1 MLNFI
6 SGIIVKT
13 GIGVGA
19 LFTALHVSVYSAGRD
34 VLGCL
39 GNLLVAMLMERYEP
53 DTVYV
58 DGGVGT

>member
-39 GNLLVAMLMERYEP
+39 GKRRLDQLGE
-53 DTVYV
+53 
-58 DGGVGT
+58 